1 MEENKDLNEEI
12 IDEKEGTAES
22 AEEVTEEVNE
32 SENNEE
38 NDLAL
43 VKKLKEEND
52 KLSKEVEAFKDRLLR
67 ITAEY
72 ENFRKRTA
80 KEKEGIYAD
89 ACVDVLKEVIP
100 TVDNLERALAVDGSV
115 EDLKKGIEMTIKGFQ
130 TSLEKLGVE
139 EISVEEGF
147 DPNMHQAVMHIQDEN
162 YDKNV
167 VAEVFLK
174 GYKKG
179 DKVIRYS
186 MVKVAN

>member
-1 MEENKDLNEEI
+1 MEENRDLNEEI
-12 IDEKEGTAES
+12 IDETEGTAES
-22 AEEVTEEVNE
+22 AEESTEEVNE
-32 SENNEE
+32 AENNEE
-38 NDLAL
+38 TDLAL

-162 YDKNV
+162 LDKNV

>member
-1 MEENKDLNEEI
+1 MEENRDLNEEI
-12 IDEKEGTAES
+12 IDETEGTAES

-32 SENNEE
+32 AENNEE

-43 VKKLKEEND
+43 VKKLIEEND
-52 KLSKEVEAFKDRLLR
+52 KISKEVEAFKDRLVR

>member
-1 MEENKDLNEEI
+1 MEENRDLNEEI
-12 IDEKEGTAES
+12 IDETEGTAES

-32 SENNEE
+32 AENNEE

-52 KLSKEVEAFKDRLLR
+52 KLSKEVEAFKDRLVR

-147 DPNMHQAVMHIQDEN
+147 DPNMHQVVMHIQDEN
-162 YDKNV
+162 LDKNV

>member
-1 MEENKDLNEEI
+1 MI
-12 IDEKEGTAES
+12 RTVVCEKEGCSGNTFFIE
-22 AEEVTEEVNE
+22 TQG
-32 SENNEE
+32 NNLVLTCEHCKSKYE
-38 NDLAL
+38 FDISYYDFIILSNCSKCNNDT
-43 VKKLKEEND
+43 
-52 KLSKEVEAFKDRLLR
+52 FKV
-67 ITAEY
+67 
-72 ENFRKRTA
+72 FRDT
-80 KEKEGIYAD
+80 EKEGIYAD
-89 ACVDVLKEVIP
+89 ACADVLKEVIP